1 MAHCALGGGM
11 VTALNGQEGGSA
23 DPEDPPLPCPQTQD
37 KMGAGELE
45 FIDTDSVPRWN
56 EKA

>member
-23 DPEDPPLPCPQTQD
+23 DPEDPRLPCPQTQD
-37 KMGAGELE
+37 KMGAGDLE
-45 FIDTDSVPRWN
+45 FIDTDSVP
-56 EKA
+56 